1 MLLIKKANKIFKT
14 FDNKIVLKLTF
25 ISFFSMVLEIVGIL
39 SIIPFLTVILDKTK
53 IDFYSEKF
61 NNYIEIKNYSY
72 DDILIFFL
80 SIIFVAF
87 ILKSFFLYILNLL
100 NLKIA
105 FDLKKKL
112 TQLMCKGILL
122 NNYDFHLKNNT
133 SKLFYH
139 TLSVTDQFVSGY
151 VLSLSALFSELVVI
165 VGLFLLLLFIEP
177 TGTLVTI
184 FSLIGF
190 MSIIYILQKKKLKNL
205 SVSRYENEK
214 KLIKNFNEILFGI
227 KDIILFNKK
236 KYFFDNFQRSNSLA
250 NENILNFHVC
260 QSIPRLMLE
269 LVGILVLILFVIFML
284 IIEKADSSRVISTI
298 SIFGLCSFRFIP
310 SVNRIILASQN
321 IKFSSKN
328 VHELFDISE
337 NFELYNKLN
346 FFNDLKN
353 INFRESILLK
363 NIKFL
368 YDKKIILNN
377 LNFVIPKNSIIG
389 IYGESG
395 SGKTTL
401 VNIISGLIK
410 PTNGEIW
417 IDNQKINF
425 EDILKSNLFS
435 YLHQEPIILEDTLKK
450 NIAFGETES
459 QIYDER
465 VKLVIDQAQLNN
477 FVNSLDD
484 GMNTLIGERG
494 VKISGGQK
502 QRIGIARALYYKR
515 QVLILDKSTNALDL
529 ATENRIYKIL
539 YELKSLITTIIISH
553 RFNSNHKLT
562 KKFKIL
568 NGNLVEY

>member
-1 MLLIKKANKIFKT
+1 
-14 FDNKIVLKLTF
+14 
-25 ISFFSMVLEIVGIL
+25 
-39 SIIPFLTVILDKTK
+39 
-53 IDFYSEKF
+53 
-61 NNYIEIKNYSY
+61 
-72 DDILIFFL
+72 
-80 SIIFVAF
+80 
-87 ILKSFFLYILNLL
+87 
-100 NLKIA
+100 
-105 FDLKKKL
+105 
-112 TQLMCKGILL
+112 
-122 NNYDFHLKNNT
+122 
-133 SKLFYH
+133 
-139 TLSVTDQFVSGY
+139 
-151 VLSLSALFSELVVI
+151 
-165 VGLFLLLLFIEP
+165 
-177 TGTLVTI
+177 
-184 FSLIGF
+184 
-190 MSIIYILQKKKLKNL
+190 
-205 SVSRYENEK
+205 VSRYENEK
-214 KLIKNFNEILFGI
+214 KLIKNFNEILLGI

-435 YLHQEPIILEDTLKK
+435 YLHQEPIILEDTLKR

-459 QIYDER
+459 QISDER

-515 QVLILDKSTNALDL
+515 QVLILDESTNALDL
-529 ATENRIYKIL
+529 ETENRIYKIL